1 MNKLKE
7 VVLCLFVLYIDLP
20 IRLVDGRNVSEGRV
34 EIYWQNQWSTV
45 CDDLWDDN
53 DASVVC
59 KQLGYSGGSAR
70 SNAFYGEGIG
80 IILVDDVECYGNES
94 TLFDCKHRYFELNDC
109 GHEEDAGVTCDGE
122 PIRGSWVL

>member
-1 MNKLKE
+1 MKFYVFKIPILG
-7 VVLCLFVLYIDLP
+7 LQ
-20 IRLVDGRNVSEGRV
+20 IRLVNGANVSEGRV

-70 SNAFYGEGIG
+70 SNAFYGEGVG
-80 IILVDDVECYGNES
+80 IILLDDVECVGNEL
-94 TLFDCKHRYFELNDC
+94 TLFNCIQRAFEENSC
-109 GHEEDAGVTCDGE
+109 GHEEDAGVACNGE
-122 PIRGSWVL
+122 PIRGTV

>member
-1 MNKLKE
+1 MSAA
-7 VVLCLFVLYIDLP
+7 LYIIGLP
-20 IRLVDGRNVSEGRV
+20 IRLVDGANASEGRV

-70 SNAFYGEGIG
+70 SNAFYGEGVG
-80 IILVDDVECYGNES
+80 IILLDNVECYGNES
-94 TLFDCKHRYFELNDC
+94 SLFDCKHRYFELNDC
-109 GHEEDAGVTCDGE
+109 GGHKEDAGVICDGE
-122 PIRGSWVL
+122 PIRGNCVL

>member
-1 MNKLKE
+1 MLNA
-7 VVLCLFVLYIDLP
+7 FGFTTDLP
-20 IRLVDGRNVSEGRV
+20 MRLVNGVNKSEGRV

-59 KQLGYSGGSAR
+59 KQLGYSGGSVR
-70 SNAFYGEGIG
+70 NNAFYGEGVG
-80 IILVDDVECYGNES
+80 IILLDDVECIGNES
-94 TLFDCKHRYFELNDC
+94 HLFNCKHHTIEESDC

-122 PIRGSWVL
+122 PIRGT

>member
-1 MNKLKE
+1 MNGTNSS
-7 VVLCLFVLYIDLP
+7 D
-20 IRLVDGRNVSEGRV
+20 GRV

-70 SNAFYGEGIG
+70 SNAFYGEGVG
-80 IILVDDVECYGNES
+80 IILLDDVECAGNES
-94 TLFDCKHRYFELNDC
+94 SLFNCKHHYFGLNDC
-109 GHEEDAGVTCDGE
+109 GHEEDAGATCDGE
-122 PIRGSWVL
+122 PIRGSYMLYIVIF